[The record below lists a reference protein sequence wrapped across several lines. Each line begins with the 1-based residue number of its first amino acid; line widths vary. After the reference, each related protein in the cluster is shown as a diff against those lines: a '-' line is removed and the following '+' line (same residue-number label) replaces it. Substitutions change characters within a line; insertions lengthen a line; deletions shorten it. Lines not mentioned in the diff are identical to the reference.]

1 MKPTKTPRERLRVAN
16 LPDARR
22 GRMSGERAERN
33 DRDATMDGHRGG
45 GGRVSKEKAK
55 SSEDLDVEEEVLRIL
70 RDVVRETKAAHER
83 AASAPCE
90 AREAIETTATDTV
103 DARESSGVLSTAR
116 GSANP
121 NTTRALGRRALVVF
135 ASFVFGAIH
144 GRMNAPSV
152 TVPRASEPH
161 PSSVVQP
168 DVIQPERASRLRLD
182 DDVLHASW
190 LADLDRARA
199 VHDTAAD
206 DTIRRRVRIA
216 AKRARDARK
225 DALAL
230 AEETSTDALLLAD
243 SACRAVR
250 AFADLRRAV
259 DTDADAPPSTS
270 A

>member
-1 MKPTKTPRERLRVAN
+1 
-16 LPDARR
+16 
-22 GRMSGERAERN
+22 MSGERAERN
-33 DRDATMDGHRGG
+33 DRDATMDCHRDG

-90 AREAIETTATDTV
+90 AREAIETKATDTV
-103 DARESSGVLSTAR
+103 EARESSGVLSTAR

-152 TVPRASEPH
+152 TAPRASEPH

-168 DVIQPERASRLRLD
+168 DVVQPERASRLRLD

-190 LADLDRARA
+190 LADLDRARV

-243 SACRAVR
+243 SACRAC
-250 AFADLRRAV
+250 LLY
-259 DTDADAPPSTS
+259 TSPSPRDKRQSRMPSS

>member
-1 MKPTKTPRERLRVAN
+1 
-16 LPDARR
+16 
-22 GRMSGERAERN
+22 MSGERAERN

-90 AREAIETTATDTV
+90 AREAIETKATDTV
-103 DARESSGVLSTAR
+103 EARESSGVLSTAR

-152 TVPRASEPH
+152 TAPRASEPH

-168 DVIQPERASRLRLD
+168 DVVQPERASRLRLD

-190 LADLDRARA
+190 LADLDRARV
-199 VHDTAAD
+199 VHDH
-206 DTIRRRVRIA
+206 
-216 AKRARDARK
+216 
-225 DALAL
+225 LW
-230 AEETSTDALLLAD
+230 
-243 SACRAVR
+243 SAHPAV
-250 AFADLRRAV
+250 
-259 DTDADAPPSTS
+259 PP